1 MSRDILWN
9 ASNSEP
15 DTIWWKHNR
24 MADFDQMNAY
34 YLEQLSELLKKTGF
48 NQVEYIATENKGFRA
63 NGERHPHSWS
73 IVDKKELIDW
83 ITESKRC
90 TTCCKVYTGP
100 PSFWL
105 ATLPFHG
112 AFP

>member
-73 IVDKKELIDW
+73 IVDKKELIYW
-83 ITESKRC
+83 ITE
-90 TTCCKVYTGP
+90 
-100 PSFWL
+100 
-105 ATLPFHG
+105 
-112 AFP
+112 